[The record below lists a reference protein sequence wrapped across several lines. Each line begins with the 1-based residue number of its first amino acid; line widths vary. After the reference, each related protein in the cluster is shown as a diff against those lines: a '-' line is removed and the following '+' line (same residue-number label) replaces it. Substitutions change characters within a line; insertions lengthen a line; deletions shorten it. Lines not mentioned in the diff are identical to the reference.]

1 MFTVKHAPGIIAFL
15 ILSIVASLTPSLNV
29 AASTTWPE
37 ATLRAVSGAAPRPGL
52 WNARHPAEQKALVE
66 AVGSKLLKEAGKRIN
81 VDFTIQRNREP
92 NAGASYGKIVVTTGM
107 IDFVDSEDELAVV
120 LGHEI
125 AHMTQ
130 GHITKGILSGI
141 ALMIGSTLAERA
153 APGVGGLAQIG
164 GSVFTQKFSR
174 DMEREA
180 DYFGMLYAHRAGFD
194 VQDGV
199 DIWERLAIEH
209 PRSRTSGIFS
219 SHPSSV
225 ERMERA
231 REIADELQE
240 GRSHGKGTRP
250 AKAPQVTEAQSLPVA
265 KPLDAATREILALQR
280 DAPVRKTPEVVAI
293 RGSRVFHHADCP
305 LLSETG
311 PGDLLHFP
319 SRRQA
324 ITSGGVSC
332 EVCRP

>member
-1 MFTVKHAPGIIAFL
+1 MFTVKHAPVIIASL
-15 ILSIVASLTPSLNV
+15 ILSIVASLTPSLDV
-29 AASTTWPE
+29 SASTTWPE
-37 ATLRAVSGAAPRPGL
+37 ATLRAVSGAAARP
-52 WNARHPAEQKALVE
+52 WNARHPAEQEALVE

-81 VDFTIQRNREP
+81 VDFTVQRNREP

-125 AHMTQ
+125 AHMAQ
-130 GHITKGILSGI
+130 GHIMKSILSGI
-141 ALMIGSTLAERA
+141 ALAIGSTLAERA
-153 APGVGGLAQIG
+153 APGMGGLAQIG

-180 DYFGMLYAHRAGFD
+180 DHFGMLYAHRAGFD

-209 PRSRTSGIFS
+209 PQSRMSGIFS

-240 GRSHGKGTRP
+240 GRSQDKKTRT
-250 AKAPQVTEAQSLPVA
+250 AKTPQVTEAQSPPVE

-293 RGSRVFHHADCP
+293 RDSRVFHHPDCP

-311 PGDLLHFP
+311 PEDLLHFP

-324 ITSGGVSC
+324 VTSGGVSC